1 MSHHRSGGQ
10 NAFDGLGRLDGL
22 KISEPDLVLAALA
35 TISTSPRRRR
45 VHEPFDC
52 VK

>member
-1 MSHHRSGGQ
+1 MSHHGSGGQ

-22 KISEPDLVLAALA
+22 EISQPDLVLVALA
-35 TISTSPRRRR
+35 TISTSLRRRR
-45 VHEPFDC
+45 VHEPFDW